1 MAKKSTVRQPGADR
15 ILDAVLDLCAE
26 SRWRDVTMEA
36 IAEAAGASMQRVNE
50 FYPSRPAILAGLID
64 RADKAVLASHDFADS
79 NEPCRER
86 LLDVLMRRLDVLSA
100 NKPAIRSILRD
111 FGSDPA
117 TLICSLPALTKS
129 MAWSLEAAGIGAS
142 GPLGLVRIK
151 GLGLIYLSA
160 LRVWLEDE
168 SPDMSATM
176 ARLDRDLKRAEALV
190 TAVPGLKR
198 NGRVR
203 GAEVMRV

>member
-1 MAKKSTVRQPGADR
+1 MAKKSTVRQPGVDR

-50 FYPSRPAILAGLID
+50 VFPSRPAILAGLID

-111 FGSDPA
+111 FASDPA
-117 TLICSLPALTKS
+117 TVIGSLPALTKS
-129 MAWSLEAAGIGAS
+129 MAWSLEAAVGIGAS
-142 GPLGLVRIK
+142 GPLGLYQTGV
-151 GLGLIYLSA
+151 
-160 LRVWLEDE
+160 
-168 SPDMSATM
+168 
-176 ARLDRDLKRAEALV
+176 RLDLSVRTSGSRR
-190 TAVPGLKR
+190 TNPPICPPQWPGWT
-198 NGRVR
+198 GI
-203 GAEVMRV
+203 